1 MFSSSSVLVKRMFR
15 PVEEE
20 FGPSPLKQMKEEGL
34 KRGNGQSLVVKTNVL
49 GVLLSDKERCIWLR
63 LSQLF
68 DASTNMVQL
77 GEDNITPAQYT
88 RWHFSNC

>member
-1 MFSSSSVLVKRMFR
+1 MFR

-34 KRGNGQSLVVKTNVL
+34 KRGNYQFLVVKTTVL
-49 GVLLSDKERCIWLR
+49 GVLLSDNERCVWLR
-63 LSQLF
+63 QRQLF
-68 DASTNMVQL
+68 DANTSIVQM
-77 GEDNITPAQYT
+77 GEDIITPAQYT

>member
-1 MFSSSSVLVKRMFR
+1 M
-15 PVEEE
+15 EEE

-63 LSQLF
+63 LS
-68 DASTNMVQL
+68 VV
-77 GEDNITPAQYT
+77 
-88 RWHFSNC
+88 